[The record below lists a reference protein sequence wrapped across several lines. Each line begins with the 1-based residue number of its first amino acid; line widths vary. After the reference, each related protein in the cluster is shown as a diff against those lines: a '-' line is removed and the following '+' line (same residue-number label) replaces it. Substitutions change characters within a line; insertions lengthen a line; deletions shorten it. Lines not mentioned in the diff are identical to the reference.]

1 MRAKLPL
8 FAVLTATSLVGWSSS
23 AANALINGDF
33 EDPWASGA
41 VAPSWSTG
49 NGGTAWAWAK
59 DTVNYRG
66 TQAQMVYKTTS
77 NTANWGAVRQTVTAS
92 VGDAFT
98 LADAWVYCAADS
110 TKAAATVRVLW
121 DGTTVNIGNA
131 AIWATAAQA
140 AGTWYQFTSH
150 PGGNATGAGVTFGF
164 VTRMAPGNAAST
176 DLSATWDDLV
186 IYQAYVPPAP
196 SVFDPTEHTLTVDV
210 NPGGN
215 SGNLL
220 AEYAISLGSSWV
232 QVDGTVGADP
242 VWLTDLDWGS
252 KVVTGLAANTTYD
265 FEVLARYDTVFP
277 QATLPQGFK
286 GSLTTIPEPET
297 LTLLLLGIVALLR
310 RRA

>member
-8 FAVLTATSLVGWSSS
+8 FAVLTAVSLVGWSSP
-23 AANALINGDF
+23 AYANALINGDF
-33 EDPWASGA
+33 EASWPSGA
-41 VAPSWSTG
+41 VAPSWATG
-49 NGGTAWAWAK
+49 NAGTSWVWAK
-59 DTVNYRG
+59 DTVNFRG
-66 TQAQMVYKTTS
+66 TQAQKVGKTTA
-77 NTANWGAVRQTVTAS
+77 NTANWGAVQQSVSAS

-98 LADAWVYCAADS
+98 LGDAWVYCAADS
-110 TKAAATVRVLW
+110 TRAAETVRVRW
-121 DGTTVNIGNA
+121 DGTTLNMGNA
-131 AIWATAAQA
+131 PVWATAAQA
-140 AGTWYQFTSH
+140 AGTWYEFTSH
-150 PGGNATGAGVTFGF
+150 PGGNATATSVTFAF
-164 VTRMAPGNAAST
+164 VTRLVSGVST

-196 SVFDPTEHTLTVDV
+196 SVFDPTANTLTVDV

-215 SGNLL
+215 SGNPL

-252 KVVTGLAANTTYD
+252 KVVTGLAANATYD
-265 FEVLARYDTVFP
+265 FEVLARYDSVYP

>member
-8 FAVLTATSLVGWSSS
+8 FAVLTAVSLVGWSSP
-23 AANALINGDF
+23 AYANALINGDF
-33 EDPWASGA
+33 EASWPSGA
-41 VAPSWSTG
+41 VAPSWATG
-49 NGGTAWAWAK
+49 NGGTSWVWAK
-59 DTVNYRG
+59 DTVNFRG
-66 TQAQMVYKTTS
+66 TQAQKVGKTTA
-77 NTANWGAVRQTVTAS
+77 NTANWGAVQQSVSAS

-110 TKAAATVRVLW
+110 TRAAATVRVRW
-121 DGTTVNIGNA
+121 DGTTLNMGSAPV
-131 AIWATAAQA
+131 WATAAQA
-140 AGTWYQFTSH
+140 AGTWYEFTSH
-150 PGGNATGAGVTFGF
+150 PGGNAAATTVTFGF
-164 VTRMAPGNAAST
+164 VTRLVSAVST

-196 SVFDPTEHTLTVDV
+196 SVFDPTANTLTVDV

-215 SGNLL
+215 SGNPL

-232 QVDGTVGADP
+232 QADGTVGANP
-242 VWLTDLDWGS
+242 VWQTDLDWGS
-252 KVVTGLAANTTYD
+252 RVVTGLAANTSYD
-265 FEVLARYDTVFP
+265 FEVLARYDSAYP